1 VQSYQCCEHSGSH
14 QGLPKLGISSM
25 AEQFFVIS
33 TCLHSL
39 LLRREFLMNKAGN
52 VPGIESVHISTLIFG
67 NGGLYVNIRP
77 IPSNF
82 LFYGLA
88 DLDSE
93 PFHRR
98 GQSDNPMLH
107 VKLNNAEDLIFKKV
121 SDLLSTSIKKV
132 EINGYLLSPENLSLV
147 AQLLR
152 GS

>member
-1 VQSYQCCEHSGSH
+1 ATIAFQ
-14 QGLPKLGISSM
+14 
-25 AEQFFVIS
+25 
-33 TCLHSL
+33 
-39 LLRREFLMNKAGN
+39 
-52 VPGIESVHISTLIFG
+52 FG

-152 GS
+152 GSLVRYLDMQYCRVDDSTVSSIIEIAGRARKISLDLS